1 MIFSTTRRLDDF
13 SRNPPAADEVILKG
27 TLTKMEDGEEAA
39 LTRVGF
45 TYSAGG

>member
-1 MIFSTTRRLDDF
+1 L
-13 SRNPPAADEVILKG
+13 ILKG